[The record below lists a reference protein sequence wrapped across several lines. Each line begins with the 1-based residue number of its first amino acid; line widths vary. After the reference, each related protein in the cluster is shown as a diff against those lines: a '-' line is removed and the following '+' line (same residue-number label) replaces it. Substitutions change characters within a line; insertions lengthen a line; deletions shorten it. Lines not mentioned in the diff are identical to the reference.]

1 MTIAEDHPLRAD
13 VLSRAFLHELDG
25 AGMTYSAGGGDLDLG
40 TGVRLEV
47 DGAARRVCRAAG
59 RAGFVSAGS
68 APGSFVAYDLA
79 ADTWV
84 RVRFRHETL
93 ARVPLI
99 DTRLPRRG
107 LGVALLAPDGAGKS
121 STAESLTQSL
131 PLDARIVYLGLFRRA
146 NPSRGGPVYFG
157 MARRLIKL
165 WQGWL
170 TALAHQRLGRLV
182 LFDRYPYDALLPG
195 GRGLAERVWRWVLG
209 HALPPPDL
217 TIVLDAPGTVLHARS
232 GEHDS
237 VMLERQRQGYLALAR
252 QLPRTVVVDA
262 SGDRAA
268 TQRAVTRAI
277 WESYRARHAMEQ
289 VVRPDPPAQFKSRP
303 A

>member
-13 VLSRAFLHELDG
+13 AQSRAFLHELEG
-25 AGMTYSAGGGDLDLG
+25 AGMTYSAVAGDLDLG
-40 TGVRLEV
+40 TGVRLRIHGKV
-47 DGAARRVCRAAG
+47 RRVRRAVG
-59 RAGFVSAGS
+59 RAGFIPSGS
-68 APGSFVAYDLA
+68 ARGCFVAYDLG
-79 ADTWV
+79 ADVWV
-84 RVRFRHETL
+84 RVRFTDETL
-93 ARVPLI
+93 ARVI
-99 DTRLPRRG
+99 DAGPRRRG

-121 STAESLTQSL
+121 STAARLTQSL

-146 NPSRGGPVYFG
+146 DPFPGRSADVGI
-157 MARRLIKL
+157 ARRVVRL
-165 WQGWL
+165 WRAWL
-170 TALAHQRLGRLV
+170 SARAHQRLGRLV

-195 GRGLAERVWRWVLG
+195 GGRLAERVWRWVLG

-232 GEHDS
+232 GEHDP

-262 SGDRAA
+262 SGDREA
-268 TQRAVTRAI
+268 TERAVTRAI
-277 WESYRARHAMEQ
+277 WEFYRARHAMDQ
-289 VVRPDPPAQFKSRP
+289 VVRADAPAQFEPRP